1 LSSDT
6 EIHMTSSLAATAL
19 IEPEIARVQ
28 VRPLL
33 HFEEPLWEE
42 FVARSA
48 EATFF
53 HKVGWRRAVA
63 EGCGHEGYNLAAW
76 RGARLVGILPL
87 THVRS
92 RLFGDA
98 LVSVAF
104 GVYGGILAEDK
115 EVVCALGAA
124 AVELGQRLD
133 VGHVELRHER
143 PLALGWT
150 AKAGLYATFKRAI
163 SASHDEN
170 LKAIPRKKRADLR
183 KAIGNPK
190 LRVDAAA
197 DVRTFFRVYAES
209 VRNLGTPVFP
219 LSLFEAIQREF
230 DDAVEI
236 SAVHGPEGAV
246 AAVMSFYFK
255 DQVLPY
261 FGGATP
267 FARPLH
273 AYDRLYW
280 ELMRRAAD
288 RRCQIYDFGRSKRG
302 TGAFDYKT
310 YWGFEPTPL
319 HYQYFPVRAAVIP
332 DVNPLNPKYRLMAA
346 AWKRLPLSVANV
358 MGPHI
363 ARQLG

>member
-1 LSSDT
+1 
-6 EIHMTSSLAATAL
+6 MTSSLAAAAV
-19 IEPEIARVQ
+19 IRPEPACVE

-33 HFEEPLWEE
+33 DFEEPLWEE
-42 FVARSA
+42 FVARSG

-53 HKVGWRRAVA
+53 HRAGWRRAIA
-63 EGCGHEGYNLAAW
+63 KGCGHDGYNVGAW
-76 RGARLVGILPL
+76 RGDRLVGILPL

-104 GVYGGILAEDK
+104 GVYGGIVAEDD
-115 EVVCALGAA
+115 EAVGALGAG
-124 AVELGQRLD
+124 AVELGQRLE

-143 PLALGWT
+143 PSTLGWT
-150 AKAGLYATFKRAI
+150 VKADLYASFKRAI

-183 KAIGNPK
+183 KAIANSK

-219 LSLFEAIQREF
+219 LGLFEAIKREF

-236 SAVHGPEGAV
+236 SAVHRPEGPV

-288 RRCQIYDFGRSKRG
+288 RGCRVYDFGRSKRG
-302 TGAFDYKT
+302 TGAFEYKT

-319 HYQYFPVRAAVIP
+319 HYQYFPVRAAVTP
-332 DVNPLNPKYRLMAA
+332 DVNPLNPKYRLMVA
-346 AWKRLPLSVANV
+346 AWKRLPLAIANV
-358 MGPHI
+358 VGPHI